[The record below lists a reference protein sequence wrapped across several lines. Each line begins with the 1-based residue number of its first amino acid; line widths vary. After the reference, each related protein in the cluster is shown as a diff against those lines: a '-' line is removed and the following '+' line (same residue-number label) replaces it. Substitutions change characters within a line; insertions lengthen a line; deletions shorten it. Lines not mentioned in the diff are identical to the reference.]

1 MSFEAH
7 LRAIIREEVT
17 AALAAIES
25 AVKSGKAKTKAGA
38 APESSQPAATLAAG
52 AAAAPAPAA
61 VAATPPP
68 AQSQAVPTPPLTS
81 VNKATQT
88 LASVDRE
95 SAVKILTQFGA
106 TVLKEGKTIVNT
118 SLLKAEQYQA
128 VIDAMEER
136 KAAIDA
142 AATQVSLV

>member
-1 MSFEAH
+1 MSLELH

-25 AVKSGKAKTKAGA
+25 AVKSAKSKKAAA
-38 APESSQPAATLAAG
+38 APESAPQAAT
-52 AAAAPAPAA
+52 PAPAA
-61 VAATPPP
+61 TAPAAQP
-68 AQSQAVPTPPLTS
+68 AQSPAVPTPPLTA

-88 LASVDRE
+88 LASVDRDA
-95 SAVKILTQFGA
+95 AVKILTAFGA
-106 TVLKEGKTIVNT
+106 TVTKDGKTVVNT

-128 VIDAMEER
+128 VIDAMEEK

>member
-1 MSFEAH
+1 MSFEAF

-17 AALAAIES
+17 AALAVFEPKAKGGKKAAASPES
-25 AVKSGKAKTKAGA
+25 A
-38 APESSQPAATLAAG
+38 PPAAT
-52 AAAAPAPAA
+52 PAPAA
-61 VAATPPP
+61 TAPAAQP
-68 AQSQAVPTPPLTS
+68 AQSPAVPTPPLTA

-88 LASVDRE
+88 LAAVDRE
-95 SAVKILTQFGA
+95 SAVKILTQYGA
-106 TVLKEGKTIVNT
+106 TVVKEGKTIVNT
-118 SLLKAEQYQA
+118 SLLKAEQYQT

>member
-17 AALAAIES
+17 AALAEITKLLA
-25 AVKSGKAKTKAGA
+25 KPTGKKAAA
-38 APESSQPAATLAAG
+38 APESAQPAATQPQAAT
-52 AAAAPAPAA
+52 APAPQ
-61 VAATPPP
+61 P
-68 AQSQAVPTPPLTS
+68 AQSPAVPTPPLTA

-88 LASVDRE
+88 LASVDRD
-95 SAVKILTQFGA
+95 AAIKILTQFGA
-106 TVLKEGKTIVNT
+106 TVVKEGKTVVNT
-118 SLLKAEQYQA
+118 SLLKVEQYQE
-128 VIDAMEER
+128 VLDAMEER

>member
-1 MSFEAH
+1 MSLELH

-25 AVKSGKAKTKAGA
+25 LKPAKGKKAASETSSAPQA
-38 APESSQPAATLAAG
+38 ATPAATSAT
-52 AAAAPAPAA
+52 APA
-61 VAATPPP
+61 VLPP
-68 AQSQAVPTPPLTS
+68 AQSPAVPTPPLTA

-88 LASVDRE
+88 LASVDRDA
-95 SAVKILTQFGA
+95 AVKILTQFGA
-106 TVLKEGKTIVNT
+106 TVVKEGKTVVNT

-128 VIDAMEER
+128 VIDAMEEK

>member
-1 MSFEAH
+1 MSLELH

-25 AVKSGKAKTKAGA
+25 LKPAKGKKTASETSS
-38 APESSQPAATLAAG
+38 APQAAT
-52 AAAAPAPAA
+52 PAPAA
-61 VAATPPP
+61 TAPAAQP
-68 AQSQAVPTPPLTS
+68 AQSPAVPTPPLTA

-88 LASVDRE
+88 LASVDRDA
-95 SAVKILTQFGA
+95 AVKILTLFGA
-106 TVLKEGKTIVNT
+106 TVVKEGKTVVNT

-128 VIDAMEER
+128 VIDAMEEK

>member
-1 MSFEAH
+1 MSFEAF

-17 AALAAIES
+17 AALAVFEPKAKAGKKAAATES
-25 AVKSGKAKTKAGA
+25 A
-38 APESSQPAATLAAG
+38 QPAATQPQAAT
-52 AAAAPAPAA
+52 APAPQ
-61 VAATPPP
+61 P
-68 AQSQAVPTPPLTS
+68 AQSPAVPTPPLTA

-88 LASVDRE
+88 LAAVDRE
-95 SAVKILTQFGA
+95 SAVKILTQYGA
-106 TVLKEGKTIVNT
+106 TVVKEGKTIVNT
-118 SLLKAEQYQA
+118 SLLKAEQYQT

>member
-1 MSFEAH
+1 MSLELH

-25 AVKSGKAKTKAGA
+25 AVKSAKSKKAAA
-38 APESSQPAATLAAG
+38 APESAPQAAT
-52 AAAAPAPAA
+52 PAPAA
-61 VAATPPP
+61 TAPAAQP
-68 AQSQAVPTPPLTS
+68 AQSPAVPTPPLTA

-88 LASVDRE
+88 LASVDRDA
-95 SAVKILTQFGA
+95 AVKILTLFGA
-106 TVLKEGKTIVNT
+106 TLVKEGKTVVNT

-128 VIDAMEER
+128 VIDAMEEK

>member
-17 AALAAIES
+17 AVLTAIES
-25 AVKSGKAKTKAGA
+25 AVKPGKAKATKPVTG
-38 APESSQPAATLAAG
+38 PESAQPVATP
-52 AAAAPAPAA
+52 APVATAPAA
-61 VAATPPP
+61 QP
-68 AQSQAVPTPPLTS
+68 AQSPAVPTPPLTA

-106 TVLKEGKTIVNT
+106 TILKDGKTIVNT
-118 SLLKAEQYQA
+118 SALKAEQYQA

-136 KAAIDA
+136 KASIDA

>member
-1 MSFEAH
+1 MKIVITVEVPDGAAVDVGTEAP
-7 LRAIIREEVT
+7 
-17 AALAAIES
+17 AAPAKAPKAA
-25 AVKSGKAKTKAGA
+25 KAKA
-38 APESSQPAATLAAG
+38 APESAQPAATQPPAAT
-52 AAAAPAPAA
+52 APAA
-61 VAATPPP
+61 QP
-68 AQSQAVPTPPLTS
+68 AQSPDVPTPPLTA

-88 LASVDRE
+88 LAAVDRE

-118 SLLKAEQYQA
+118 SLLKAEQYQE

>member
-1 MSFEAH
+1 MSLELH

-25 AVKSGKAKTKAGA
+25 LKPAKGKKAA
-38 APESSQPAATLAAG
+38 SETSSAPQAATPAQAAT
-52 AAAAPAPAA
+52 APAA
-61 VAATPPP
+61 QP
-68 AQSQAVPTPPLTS
+68 AQSPAVPTPPLTA

-88 LASVDRE
+88 LASVDRDA
-95 SAVKILTQFGA
+95 AVKILTEFGA
-106 TVLKEGKTIVNT
+106 TVVKDGKTVVNT

-128 VIDAMEER
+128 VIDAMEEK

>member
-1 MSFEAH
+1 MSFEAF

-17 AALAAIES
+17 AALAVFEPKAKAGKKAAATES
-25 AVKSGKAKTKAGA
+25 A
-38 APESSQPAATLAAG
+38 PPAATQPQAAT
-52 AAAAPAPAA
+52 APAPQP
-61 VAATPPP
+61 T
-68 AQSQAVPTPPLTS
+68 QSPAVPTPPLTA

-88 LASVDRE
+88 LAAIDRE
-95 SAVKILTQFGA
+95 SAVKILTQYGA
-106 TVLKEGKTIVNT
+106 TVVKEGKTIVNT
-118 SLLKAEQYQA
+118 SLLKAEQYQT

>member
-25 AVKSGKAKTKAGA
+25 VKPAKTKKA
-38 APESSQPAATLAAG
+38 AASTESALPAAAQPPAAS
-52 AAAAPAPAA
+52 APAPQ
-61 VAATPPP
+61 P
-68 AQSQAVPTPPLTS
+68 APSPAVPTPPLTQ
-81 VNKATQT
+81 VNKTTQA
-88 LASVDRE
+88 LAQLDRE
-95 SAVKILTQFGA
+95 AAVKILTAFGA

-118 SLLKAEQYQA
+118 SLLKPEQYQA

>member
-1 MSFEAH
+1 MSLELH
-7 LRAIIREEVT
+7 LRALIREEVT

-25 AVKSGKAKTKAGA
+25 LKPAKGKKTASETSS
-38 APESSQPAATLAAG
+38 APQAAT
-52 AAAAPAPAA
+52 PAPAA
-61 VAATPPP
+61 TAPAAQP
-68 AQSQAVPTPPLTS
+68 AQSPAVPTPPLTA

-88 LASVDRE
+88 LASVDRDA
-95 SAVKILTQFGA
+95 AVKILTLFGA
-106 TVLKEGKTIVNT
+106 TVVKEGKTVVNT

-128 VIDAMEER
+128 VIDAMEEK

>member
-1 MSFEAH
+1 MSLELH

-25 AVKSGKAKTKAGA
+25 LKPAKGKKAA
-38 APESSQPAATLAAG
+38 SETSSAPQAATPAQAAT
-52 AAAAPAPAA
+52 APAA
-61 VAATPPP
+61 QP
-68 AQSQAVPTPPLTS
+68 AQSPAVPTPPLTA

-88 LASVDRE
+88 LASVDRDA
-95 SAVKILTQFGA
+95 AVKILTAFGA
-106 TVLKEGKTIVNT
+106 TVTKDGKTVVNT

>member
-7 LRAIIREEVT
+7 LRALVREEVT
-17 AALAAIES
+17 AVVDALEAKFAALES
-25 AVKSGKAKTKAGA
+25 AVKAKAAKAAKA
-38 APESSQPAATLAAG
+38 APDSAQPAATQPQAAT
-52 AAAAPAPAA
+52 APAA
-61 VAATPPP
+61 QP
-68 AQSQAVPTPPLTS
+68 AQSPAVPTPPLTA

-88 LASVDRE
+88 LAQVDRE
-95 SAVKILTQFGA
+95 SAVKILTSFGA
-106 TVLKEGKTIVNT
+106 TVLKEGKTVVNT
-118 SLLKAEQYQA
+118 SLLKVEQYQA

>member
-17 AALAAIES
+17 AVLTAIES
-25 AVKSGKAKTKAGA
+25 AVKPGKAKAIKPVTG
-38 APESSQPAATLAAG
+38 PESAQPAATP
-52 AAAAPAPAA
+52 APVATAPAA
-61 VAATPPP
+61 QP
-68 AQSQAVPTPPLTS
+68 AQSPAVPTPPLTA

-106 TVLKEGKTIVNT
+106 TILKDGKTIVNT
-118 SLLKAEQYQA
+118 SVLKAEQYQA

-136 KAAIDA
+136 KASIDA

>member
-1 MSFEAH
+1 MKVF
-7 LRAIIREEVT
+7 ITVEVPEGT
-17 AALAAIES
+17 AVSVVGTDAPES
-25 AVKSGKAKTKAGA
+25 VAKPAKTKKAAA
-38 APESSQPAATLAAG
+38 APESAPPVVAPAQPAT
-52 AAAAPAPAA
+52 APAA
-61 VAATPPP
+61 QP
-68 AQSQAVPTPPLTS
+68 APSPAVPTPPLTA

-95 SAVKILTQFGA
+95 AAVKILRQFGA